1 MYLLGISA
9 YYHDSAAA
17 IIRDGEI
24 IAAAQEER
32 FTRIKHD
39 DAFPINAV
47 KYCLNEAGIELKD
60 IAAIAFYEKP
70 FIKFERLLETYLAFA
85 PAGLLSFIKS
95 MSIWTRQ
102 KLFIKKS
109 IRENLRELDDEAV
122 KTIRFLFPDHHLSHA
137 CSSYFSSGFEEA
149 AILVVDAVGEST
161 TTSIFYA
168 QSNQLTLIRRQGF
181 PHSLGL
187 LYSAFTYWLGF
198 RVNSGEY
205 KLMGLAPFGNRD
217 SDEVERFKK
226 IIRDNLLKIYEDGS
240 IWLNQ
245 KYFTYATGFRMVDD
259 EKWETLFGFPRRS
272 DKDELAQHHADLA
285 MAIQDITEEILL
297 KLARHAREITG
308 SKNLCLAG
316 GVALNCVA
324 NSKIL
329 NSGLFENIFV
339 QPAAGDAGG
348 ALGAA
353 QAAWY
358 IYFGNQVAIKSSEEI
373 LKHSYLGPGFSC
385 ESIEETLKRSGI
397 IYIKPEKEKL
407 FTETAKLIADGNI
420 AGWFQGRME
429 FGPRALGNR
438 SILADPRNTE
448 MQKRLN
454 LKTKFREGFRP
465 FAPAVKI
472 ESAKDWFCI
481 DEASPYMLF
490 VHELRTKI
498 SKPAQFDQLSIEDK
512 LSFPKSPLPAITHAD
527 YSARIQTVSGQSN
540 EKFWNLLDAF
550 YQLTG
555 CPVLINTSFNVRGEP
570 IVCTPGDAISCFMG
584 SGMDVLVIG
593 DFILIKSD
601 QSSSLIGKFS
611 NRKFADD

>member
-47 KYCLNEAGIELKD
+47 KYCLEEAGIELKD
-60 IAAIAFYEKP
+60 VAAIAFYEKP
-70 FIKFERLLETYLAFA
+70 FIKFERLLETYLSFA
-85 PAGLLSFIKS
+85 PKGLLSFIRS
-95 MSIWTRQ
+95 MSLWTKQ
-102 KLFIKKS
+102 KLFVKKE
-109 IRENLRELDDEAV
+109 IRDALLELDENAV
-122 KTIRFLFPDHHLSHA
+122 KHLKFLFPDHHLSHA
-137 CSSYFSSGFEEA
+137 CSSYFSSGFNEA

-168 QSNQLTLIRRQGF
+168 KSNQVTLKRKQSF

-198 RVNSGEY
+198 KVNSGEY
-205 KLMGLAPFGNRD
+205 KLMGLAPFGNKG
-217 SDEVERFKK
+217 SIEVEHFKN
-226 IIRDNLLKIYEDGS
+226 IIHDNLLKIYDDGS

-245 KYFTYATGFRMVDD
+245 KYFAYATSFRMADD
-259 EKWETLFGFPRRS
+259 KKWKLLFGFPRRS
-272 DKDELAQHHADLA
+272 GEEKFEQHHADLA
-285 MAIQDITEEILL
+285 LAIQEITEEIILRL
-297 KLARHAREITG
+297 IAHAKRITG
-308 SKNLCLAG
+308 SENLCLAG

-329 NSGLFENIFV
+329 NSGLFENIFA

-358 IYFGNQVAIKSSEEI
+358 IYFENESAIKPSEEI
-373 LKHSYLGPGFSC
+373 FKNSYLGPAFSN
-385 ESIEETLKRSGI
+385 ESIEKALKKTGLEF
-397 IYIKPEKEKL
+397 KKFEKENL
-407 FTETAKLIADGNI
+407 FIEIAKLIAEGNI
-420 AGWFQGRME
+420 VGWFQGRME

-438 SILADPRNTE
+438 SILADPRNLE

-465 FAPAVKI
+465 FAPAVKM
-472 ESAKDWFCI
+472 ENAKDWFDI
-481 DEASPYMLF
+481 DKASPYMLF
-490 VHELRTKI
+490 VHEVRNKNR
-498 SKPAQFDQLSIEDK
+498 KPEHFGQLSIDEK
-512 LSFPKSPLPAITHAD
+512 LAFPKSSLPAITHAD
-527 YSARIQTVSGQSN
+527 YSARVQTVSKQGN
-540 EKFWNLLDAF
+540 EKFWFLLDAF

-555 CPVLINTSFNVRGEP
+555 CPVLVNTSFNVRGEP
-570 IVCTPGDAISCFMG
+570 IVCTPDDAISCFLG
-584 SGMDVLVIG
+584 SGMDVLVME
-593 DFILIKSD
+593 DFVLLKSE
-601 QSSSLIGKFS
+601 QPSSLIEKFS